1 MGTTGS
7 AIAQADGATPLA
19 QCMVFAALSAEDRRA
34 LAGRARHQ
42 RFASGET
49 IFIIGDPGLSMM
61 AIIDGT
67 VRVSFPAADG
77 REIVL
82 ADLAP
87 GEVLGE
93 VALLDGRPRSASA
106 VAYSDCTVL
115 VLDRRDVLGLLEQ
128 RPAACLRLLSLL
140 CERLRRSDERMADIA
155 FRDLPA
161 RLAKTL
167 LAVTSGAGAPA
178 RTRLS
183 QGELARMVGSAREN
197 VNRHLRDWQR
207 RGIVDISPNGIA
219 IQRREALSRLAGNG

>member
-1 MGTTGS
+1 MTGS

-34 LAGRARHQ
+34 LAGRAHHQ
-42 RFASGET
+42 RFVSGET

-61 AIIDGT
+61 AIIEGI

-106 VAYSDCTVL
+106 VAYSDCDLL

-167 LAVTSGAGAPA
+167 LAITSAAGAPA

-197 VNRHLRDWQR
+197 VNRHLRDWHR
-207 RGIVDISPNGIA
+207 RGIIEISQRGIA
-219 IQRREALSRLAGNG
+219 IQRRDALSRLAGIG